1 VKYLFKLY
9 VWQPLATELV
19 IEADSESAAL
29 HKVKNLKKEEL
40 EWHSNPLQTERA
52 TYEVYVESDK
62 ESSK

>member
-1 VKYLFKLY
+1 MSTLRDILNTH
-9 VWQPLATELV
+9 P
-19 IEADSESAAL
+19 
-29 HKVKNLKKEEL
+29 VKNLKKEEL